1 MGLMMLALLK
11 NNTVM
16 NRMDILG
23 QFPEGGWVSLPDGS
37 QVSPAYDGWA
47 LRGYEL
53 HIIQDADP
61 VPAGYQVVS
70 TSLQVVNGLP
80 KLVNSL
86 QQIVFTSLD
95 VDAERDQRIA
105 AGFTYNG
112 VFFQSRQFDLDN
124 IRSMATAASVKIVQG
139 AQDGDL
145 RWFDPEADFYWIAAD
160 NSHVQMSAP
169 DMVSFA
175 MVAATWGSKHILA
188 ASALKKMT
196 PIPLDF
202 TDNKWWP

>member
-1 MGLMMLALLK
+1 MKVFGFTKDGMIEAEIDGIRMFVPDDLENRDRQAISVWEAAGNVVPPYATPK
-11 NNTVM
+11 PTTV
-16 NRMDILG
+16 
-23 QFPEGGWVSLPDGS
+23 
-37 QVSPAYDGWA
+37 
-47 LRGYEL
+47 
-53 HIIQDADP
+53 
-61 VPAGYQVVS
+61 
-70 TSLQVVNGLP
+70 
-80 KLVNSL
+80 
-86 QQIVFTSLD
+86 D
-95 VDAERDQRIA
+95 VDAERDRRIA
-105 AGFTYNG
+105 AGFFYDG
-112 VFFQSRQFDLDN
+112 KLFQARQFDLDN

-169 DMVSFA
+169 EMVAFA

>member
-1 MGLMMLALLK
+1 MKVFGFTKDGMIEAEIDGINMFVPDDIENRDRQAIAEWEAAGNIIPPYLA
-11 NNTVM
+11 
-16 NRMDILG
+16 
-23 QFPEGGWVSLPDGS
+23 PLP
-37 QVSPAYDGWA
+37 ATA
-47 LRGYEL
+47 
-53 HIIQDADP
+53 
-61 VPAGYQVVS
+61 
-70 TSLQVVNGLP
+70 
-80 KLVNSL
+80 
-86 QQIVFTSLD
+86 D

-169 DMVSFA
+169 EMVAFA

-196 PIPLDF
+196 PIPADYEVIPPLLTGLRSRIHAAIF
-202 TDNKWWP
+202 SFCAGVTPPMPILGRSLL